1 MPIIAKADSTNNRA
15 RIEIVGSISSWKD
28 SASSFRQSIKDL
40 IDGGIEDAYIY
51 INSGGGECFEANE
64 IVNEIRKFPGKIT
77 GEGGALVASAA
88 TYIAIA
94 CDNFDMAENGQFM
107 IHQPSSGAY
116 GRVADIE
123 SALSL
128 LKGMTQTYLDAYL
141 AKTSMS
147 PADFKA
153 KWEAGDFW
161 MTAKEAKDN
170 GFVTNITSKAK
181 IDKTTAQ
188 MITAC
193 GYKGKLEIDKEI
205 TNKTNQ
211 EMPELRVYA
220 LAVGLPVDA
229 TEEQVTAKIAENKR
243 KAERCDQLEAEA
255 RTRKEV
261 EIEACV
267 NQAIKDKKITADQK
281 ANWTKL
287 LTDSFETA
295 KPMLDALQA
304 VVTPSPKA
312 PVTGSGPIDL
322 GGKTF
327 EQLQDENPEQ
337 LIEMQEKEPEKFN
350 ALFEDYQKRNKLK

>member
-1 MPIIAKADSTNNRA
+1 MPITAKVDSNNNRA

-147 PADFKA
+147 PADFKT

-181 IDKTTAQ
+181 IDKTTAA

-193 GYKGKLEIDKEI
+193 GYKG
-205 TNKTNQ
+205 
-211 EMPELRVYA
+211 ELDIEPNNNEKGKDMADLKAYA
-220 LAVGLPVDA
+220 VALGLSATA
-229 TEEQVTAKIAENKR
+229 TEDEITAKIAENKK
-243 KAERCDQLEAEA
+243 KAETADGIIAADNA
-255 RTRKEV
+255 RKTT
-261 EIEACV
+261 EINTLV
-267 NQAIKDKKITADQK
+267 DQAIIDKKITADVK
-281 ANWTKL
+281 ADWIEMLTKDF
-287 LTDSFETA
+287 TRS
-295 KPMLDALQA
+295 KKMLDALQA
-304 VVTPSPKA
+304 VVVPEIKKPGTNGL
-312 PVTGSGPIDL
+312 VDL

-327 EQLQDENPEQ
+327 EQLQDENPE
-337 LIEMQEKEPEKFN
+337 LLLEMQEKEPEKFN
-350 ALFEDYQKRNKLK
+350 ALFEDFQKRNKLK